1 MDQNSALVQDLQASL
16 VYCKK
21 ECKILSVSTRHDVL
35 DAIKQSPDYLQWAY
49 NHGLR
54 HAQMQ
59 IADVMIKSFTLL
71 VMDLDQ
77 QKDLDFQNVIEELVQ
92 DKPHRSQLLS
102 AAGYQRLHFIHALR
116 NSMALPLNNAHALDE
131 LKETADAMLSV
142 VSKLSEELVN
152 ALNMLKTIEA

>member
-1 MDQNSALVQDLQASL
+1 MDQNSALVQDLQAAL
-16 VYCKK
+16 VYCKR
-21 ECKILSVSTRHDVL
+21 ECKTLSVSTRHDVI

-59 IADVMIKSFTLL
+59 IADVIIKSFTLL
-71 VMDLDQ
+71 VMDLDE
-77 QKDLDFQNVIEELVQ
+77 QKDLDFQAVIEELVL

-102 AAGYQRLHFIHALR
+102 ASGYQRLHFLHALR
-116 NSMALPLNNAHALDE
+116 NSMALPLNNAHSVEE

-142 VSKLSEELVN
+142 VSKLSEELVH